1 MLFITLITI
10 SVLIYMM
17 YYRYAPV
24 RVKRLSEKEV
34 DRSHII
40 VDVRDYQDSFKSNCD
55 QAIAI
60 PCGYLKRYSH
70 EIPKGPIVVIGSSSI
85 ECNVGVRQLK
95 GLGFDVVGY
104 ISVIRDEPC
113 KESYSMG

>member
-1 MLFITLITI
+1 
-10 SVLIYMM
+10 MM